1 MRLVSRVKEWVEYR
15 RDIRRTRREYRDV
28 RQSQV
33 DHAES
38 ERSRSEQEP
47 LLPPCRRT
55 RGGARRPGAEGHR
68 VSGRRRALD
77 PSRDSIDRAGVERTR
92 AF

>member
-1 MRLVSRVKEWVEYR
+1 MRIVSRMKEWIAYR

-38 ERSRSEQEP
+38 ERSRSPVGPMGHE
-47 LLPPCRRT
+47 
-55 RGGARRPGAEGHR
+55 GGGH
-68 VSGRRRALD
+68 GGGGL
-77 PSRDSIDRAGVERTR
+77 GGGGM
-92 AF
+92 